1 MLRYRIARHPD
12 GRYMVL
18 AAPLSIFPIDQTY
31 ATRAQAQDAVD
42 WINSQRENDLALR
55 HEAAGVCRQV

>member
-1 MLRYRIARHPD
+1 MLRYRIARQPD

-18 AAPLSIFPIDQTY
+18 AAPLAVFPIDQTY

-42 WINSQRENDLALR
+42 WINGQHEKDLALR
-55 HEAAGVCRQV
+55 GEVCDTCI